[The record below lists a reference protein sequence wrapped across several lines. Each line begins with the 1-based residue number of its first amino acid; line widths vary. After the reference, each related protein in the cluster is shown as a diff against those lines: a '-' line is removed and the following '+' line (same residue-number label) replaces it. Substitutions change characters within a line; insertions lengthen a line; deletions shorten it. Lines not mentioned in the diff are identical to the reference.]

1 MRPTNKN
8 ALRHCVILKDL
19 TLTYSSSVLCS
30 SWVFVNQLNTH
41 THTHTHNAY
50 IRYFYELEL
59 EYYKKESILN
69 HGLQKFEKI
78 FSRDRYSKSKNLLKC
93 SFFFLSYL
101 I

>member
-41 THTHTHNAY
+41 THTHTHTMHIYDISMN
-50 IRYFYELEL
+50 
-59 EYYKKESILN
+59 
-69 HGLQKFEKI
+69 
-78 FSRDRYSKSKNLLKC
+78 
-93 SFFFLSYL
+93 
-101 I
+101 